1 MQNKNYLYFTEVY
14 RVRKSLL
21 LIICFYFC
29 FILVAC
35 NSGKVNNAEVTI
47 EQSNKFSETE
57 IKEAIHLVKTKFK
70 DFRGCNLT
78 KLWYDEE
85 KSNEYVVPESEN
97 IIVLFSSFETDKS
110 VISQGFNPNSTY
122 DNWMWILTR
131 ESKSENWEIIGW
143 GY

>member
-1 MQNKNYLYFTEVY
+1 MQNKNHLYFMEVY
-14 RVRKSLL
+14 KVRRLLL
-21 LIICFYFC
+21 LIICFYFG

-35 NSGKVNNAEVTI
+35 NSGKVNYAEVTI
-47 EQSNKFSETE
+47 EHSDKFSETE
-57 IKEAIHLVKTKFK
+57 IAEAIHLVKAKFK

-85 KSNEYVVPESEN
+85 KSNEYAASKDTL
-97 IIVLFSSFETDKS
+97 VLLSSFETGKS
-110 VISQGFNPNSTY
+110 AVAQGFNPNSNY

-131 ESKSENWEIIGW
+131 ENESENWEIIDW